1 MGIEALNVPARRA
14 QVEVREQFVQFL
26 PEARHLGPRN
36 VLVAFDPLEPAL
48 QLAAGCVSGLHTL
61 LHLLGLLLTLPE
73 KVPRPLHALRR
84 VNLGEIAAF
93 VAHLS
98 GYLQDLRLE
107 RAEIRMRSKMFE
119 SFPDTVELALQLLA
133 DLLRA
138 PPDRPPSHPTC

>member
-1 MGIEALNVPARRA
+1 MGIEASDDRPRRT
-14 QVEVREQFVQFL
+14 QVEVREQLVQFL
-26 PEARHLGPRN
+26 PEARHLGPCDL
-36 VLVAFDPLEPAL
+36 LVVFDPIEPAL
-48 QLAAGCVSGLHTL
+48 QLAAGRVSRLNTL

-107 RAEIRMRSKMFE
+107 RAKIRMRSKMLE
-119 SFPDTVELALQLLA
+119 SFPDTGN
-133 DLLRA
+133 RRG
-138 PPDRPPSHPTC
+138 PDGVSPT